1 MSRTAEKENVAARAG
16 VIALAAVAILAM
28 NASALLAE
36 TSSKAGLPD
45 RVRVARPACGP
56 TLRQADVL
64 ICLDIDDHDGFA
76 DPTPAYSTAFAAA
89 GAASVATCS
98 VEAMGGSINFPP
110 DLTPENYP
118 VVVVLTSEN
127 WWDSSEG
134 NGHNIDQ
141 TDEAMLGGYL
151 DQGGRLLLVG
161 QDYMWGSHPEMDGP
175 GNPCSGFPRDYLGL
189 DVCHQDATGSAGGDL
204 LATIT
209 GSSGWLLD
217 GESFS
222 LDSETVFLANPFFG
236 DCADPTATAGYG
248 LSYDEAG
255 QDGVVIWNATRGFK
269 TVWAGIELAG
279 AAPTDFHHM
288 IDVIYDWLLADSPV
302 EDRTWGRIKAIY
314 R

>member
-1 MSRTAEKENVAARAG
+1 MSQAAEKKNVAARAG
-16 VIALAAVAILAM
+16 VIALAILAV
-28 NASALLAE
+28 NVSALLAE
-36 TSSKAGLPD
+36 TSSKAGLPE
-45 RVRVARPACGP
+45 RTRQAARPAYGP

-64 ICLDIDDHDGFA
+64 ICLDIDAWAGFA
-76 DPTPAYSTAFAAA
+76 DLTPTYSAAFTQA
-89 GAASVATCS
+89 GATSISTCA
-98 VEAMGGSINFPP
+98 VEVRGGTVNFPSG
-110 DLTPENYP
+110 LTPWNYP

-127 WWDSSEG
+127 WFDSSG
-134 NGHNIDQ
+134 GSGYNIDP

-151 DQGGRLLLVG
+151 DLGGRLLFVG

-175 GNPCSGFPRDYLGL
+175 GAPCSGFPREYLGL
-189 DVCHQDATGSAGGDL
+189 DICHQDATESAGGDP

-209 GSSGWLLD
+209 GSSGWLFD

-222 LDSETVFLANPFFG
+222 LDATTVFLANDFFG
-236 DCADPTATAGYG
+236 DCADPTATAGYAF
-248 LSYDEAG
+248 SYDEAA

-269 TVWAGIELAG
+269 TVWAGIELA
-279 AAPTDFHHM
+279 AASQTDFHHM